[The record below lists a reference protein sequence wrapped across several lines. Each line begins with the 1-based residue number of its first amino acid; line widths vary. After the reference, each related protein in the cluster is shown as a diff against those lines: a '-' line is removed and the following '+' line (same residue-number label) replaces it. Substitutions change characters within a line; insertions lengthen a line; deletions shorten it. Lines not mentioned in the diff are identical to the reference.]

1 MAISTSSTSFLSLL
15 VLFTLAGCGS
25 DNGSATNTN
34 SVSNEPISAE
44 ANGDIDLLFGSSSS
58 NPSITNENPEETQL
72 VAITFESGE
81 AEDTGIFNRL
91 KVIVDED
98 ALNRNN
104 AQEITIGLQGASFAE
119 MKLPAICNSA
129 TTNNET
135 TDELL
140 RFVVCDLVTTTN
152 EETNDQDVELTLP
165 VYIIPYE
172 INDFTVNVAMTRGA
186 ITPENSFQASF
197 SYVPNGHTELTMEGE
212 FAKEIRRILQIG
224 KGSIVN
230 SIHEGFRSLDNCPD
244 GGFIEEISTSDF
256 FFGTSQDRYV
266 NCSHGA
272 IVFDG
277 EFISGFGRDSLFT
290 ELVDATMIISEPQLV
305 DFSGT
310 VMFTTERGR
319 PDTTT
324 LTGQIE
330 QIDFLGEV
338 IRFSQY
344 SAYCEAGAPAQP
356 HRVFIPGNEPDP
368 IASVQTVFET
378 NDNLLAGNRL
388 NVNIEAKFK
397 NQGKVAL
404 KSDNGSEINLVM
416 AGGLFPTVYITL
428 LGENSNENWIIPWE
442 EEFAF
447 ECHQW

>member
-172 INDFTVNVAMTRGA
+172 INDFTVNVAMT
-186 ITPENSFQASF
+186 I
-197 SYVPNGHTELTMEGE
+197 
-212 FAKEIRRILQIG
+212 AKEIRRILQIG